1 MFNDKLPTFLAFLFD
16 YTVKGRI
23 FSMKITLV
31 ISALNAGG
39 AERVIITLA
48 NAWVEEGEN
57 VSLITF
63 QEPGYQS
70 FYPLNSSVNLCNLN
84 LRVKNRFYC
93 PNFLISLWKLLKR
106 AWFLRQFF
114 KKQKPD
120 CIIAFLDTVNITTIL
135 ATLGLKIPVIVSER
149 VDPSQHPIGSLQNF
163 LRKVTY
169 PLADHIVV
177 QTTQIQNYFPKKLH
191 QRISIIPNPVS
202 LPSDGSHLPN
212 IDYDRKKIIA
222 IGRLETQKGF
232 DLLLQ
237 AFSAVHDKQPEWEL
251 MIWGEGSERPA
262 LEALRVHLKLE
273 AHVQLPGLTSNI
285 GQALSQGS
293 LFVLSSRYEGFPNS
307 LCEAMA
313 VGLPVIAFD
322 CGSGSADI
330 IRHDLDGLLVPAQNM
345 DALTNAILRLIQD
358 VELRKQY
365 GNRAKEIVDRFSL
378 EKILDQW
385 NAIKRF

>member
-1 MFNDKLPTFLAFLFD
+1 MFSDKLPTFLAFLLH
-16 YTVKGRI
+16 YTVQGSI

-31 ISALNAGG
+31 ISALNTGG
-39 AERVIITLA
+39 AERVITTLA
-48 NAWVEEGEN
+48 NAWAEQDEN

-70 FYPLNSSVNLCNLN
+70 FYPLNPGVNLRNLN

-93 PNFLISLWKLLKR
+93 PNLLVSLWKLLKR
-106 AWFLRQFF
+106 AWFLRQFL

-120 CIIAFLDTVNITTIL
+120 CVIAFLDTVNITTIL

-149 VDPSQHPIGSLQNF
+149 VDPSQHPIGPLQNF
-163 LRKVTY
+163 LRKLTY

-177 QTTQIQNYFPKKLH
+177 QTTQIQDYFPKKLH
-191 QRISIIPNPVS
+191 PRISIIPNPVA
-202 LPSDGSHLPN
+202 LPSNGSPLPN
-212 IDYDRKKIIA
+212 IDYKRKNIIA

-251 MIWGEGSERPA
+251 VIWGEGSERPV
-262 LEALRVHLKLE
+262 LEALRANLKLK
-273 AHVQLPGLTSNI
+273 AYVHLPGLTNNI
-285 GQALSQGS
+285 VQVLSEGS

-307 LCEAMA
+307 LCEAMG

-330 IRHDLDGLLVPAQNM
+330 IRHNIDGLLVPAQNVN
-345 DALTNAILRLIQD
+345 ALTNAMLQLIENI
-358 VELRKQY
+358 ELRKQY
-365 GNRAKEIVDRFSL
+365 GKRAKEIIERFSL
-378 EKILDQW
+378 KKILKKWDELTHC
-385 NAIKRF
+385 

>member
-1 MFNDKLPTFLAFLFD
+1 
-16 YTVKGRI
+16 
-23 FSMKITLV
+23 MKITLV

-39 AERVIITLA
+39 AERVITALA
-48 NAWVEEGEN
+48 NAWVEQGEN

-63 QEPGYQS
+63 EKAGYQS
-70 FYPLNSSVNLCNLN
+70 FYPLNPCVNLCNLN
-84 LRVKNRFYC
+84 LRVKNSSYC
-93 PNFLISLWKLLKR
+93 SNVLISLWKLLKR

-135 ATLGLKIPVIVSER
+135 ATFGLKVPIIVSER
-149 VDPSQHPIGSLQNF
+149 VDPSHHPIGALQDF

-177 QTTQIQNYFPKKLH
+177 QTTQIQDYFPKKLH

-202 LPSDGSHLPN
+202 LPSNELQLPG
-212 IDYDRKKIIA
+212 IDYKRKKIIA

-237 AFSAVHDKQPEWEL
+237 AFRVVHDKQPEWEL
-251 MIWGEGSERPA
+251 VIWGEGSERPV
-262 LEALRVHLKLE
+262 LEALCAHLKLE
-273 AHVQLPGLTSNI
+273 AYVQLPGLTNNI
-285 GQALSQGS
+285 AQVLSKGS

-313 VGLPVIAFD
+313 VGLPVIAFN
-322 CGSGSADI
+322 GVSGTADI
-330 IRHDLDGLLVPAQNM
+330 IRHNIDGLLVPTQNVEG
-345 DALTNAILRLIQD
+345 LTNAILRLIKD

-365 GNRAKEIVDRFSL
+365 GNRAKEIVNRFSL
-378 EKILDQW
+378 EKTLAQW
-385 NAIKRF
+385 DAIKRF